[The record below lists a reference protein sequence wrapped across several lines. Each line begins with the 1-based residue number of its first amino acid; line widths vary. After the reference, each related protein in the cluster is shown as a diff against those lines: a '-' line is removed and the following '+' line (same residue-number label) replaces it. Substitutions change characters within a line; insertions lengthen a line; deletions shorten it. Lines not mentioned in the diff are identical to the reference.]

1 MNSENI
7 EQILKKLGNDPTP
20 PDVNKIAE
28 NLSDDFTNSL
38 KPTRHIL
45 WRNVMR
51 IILPLILMS
60 FLMAGCSDESDEPAK
75 YQFSAMDEYLRYH
88 LPSR

>member
-1 MNSENI
+1 M
-7 EQILKKLGNDPTP
+7 K
-20 PDVNKIAE
+20 
-28 NLSDDFTNSL
+28 
-38 KPTRHIL
+38 
-45 WRNVMR
+45 

-75 YQFSAMDEYLRYH
+75 YQLSGMDEYLRYH

>member
-1 MNSENI
+1 M
-7 EQILKKLGNDPTP
+7 K
-20 PDVNKIAE
+20 
-28 NLSDDFTNSL
+28 
-38 KPTRHIL
+38 
-45 WRNVMR
+45 

-75 YQFSAMDEYLRYH
+75 YQFGSKDEYLKYY